1 MDTSQKINLKNDVLK
16 FMSHMA
22 NYINIRGDKYWD
34 FNAYHDFTD
43 TKQEQDFVII
53 QSFEDFGEYNITPK
67 YDVKD
72 EYEILISYAKIEL
85 DLFQNNI
92 EIPISNKPVIS
103 PLSPGSR
110 TYYKYDYWVYT

>member
-1 MDTSQKINLKNDVLK
+1 
-16 FMSHMA
+16 MA
-22 NYINIRGDKYWD
+22 NYIKILGDKYWD
-34 FNAYHDFTD
+34 FNAYDFAD

-72 EYEILISYAKIEL
+72 EYEILISYSEIEL

-92 EIPISNKPVIS
+92 EIPISNKPIF
-103 PLSPGSR
+103 LHYHLDQELIINMI
-110 TYYKYDYWVYT
+110 TWVLFPIKIP